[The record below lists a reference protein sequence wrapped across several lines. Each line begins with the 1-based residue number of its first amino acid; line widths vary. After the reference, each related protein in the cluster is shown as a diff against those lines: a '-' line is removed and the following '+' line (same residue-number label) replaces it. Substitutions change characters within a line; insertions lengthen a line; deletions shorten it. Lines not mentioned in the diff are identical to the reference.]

1 MAATRQNIPQ
11 DIAEGRPVAR
21 RGRGEQSLFGDTP
34 AVQEASPV
42 NPTRDRP
49 AARGDDPSVR
59 LPPAPIEHCLGLMDE
74 EGATSPANLRPGP
87 AGASTIPLFPT
98 RGTPVLNAPHRAAAS
113 PRLSPAEIRSIL
125 VGLVAAMLLAALDQT
140 IVATAMP
147 TIGLELGDAAN
158 LPWIVTAYLL
168 ASTAVTPLYGKL
180 SDIHGRRI
188 MLLIAIATFSLGS
201 LLCALAP
208 TMIALALA
216 RGLQGI
222 GGGGLIALAQIILAD
237 ILSAKER
244 ARYQV
249 YIAGVFAL
257 SSVAGPLLGGFFA
270 QHLHWSAIFWIN
282 LPIGLVAFVFTNA
295 KLKLLPRNERR
306 HSVDYPG
313 AALLVVSSTSLMLA
327 LSWGGVRDP
336 WVSGPV
342 LGLLAFG
349 LVGGAGFAARLATAA
364 EPLIPLS
371 VLRDRVVTS
380 ATLAA
385 CFAMGTLI
393 GLSIYVPIF
402 LEGVV
407 GLDPSRSGL
416 AMVPLMIG
424 TVAGAT
430 LSGRSMVYFRHY
442 KRLPLALLTLSVGAC
457 GLLAYRGHTL
467 PLWLVESL
475 FVLLS
480 MGIGTVL
487 PLSTIVVQN
496 AVAPQQLGIATA
508 AMNFFRSLGGAL
520 IVAIFGTLVLGGAGG
535 AGEGAGHD
543 MAALIRGADA
553 GGLGQ
558 TFRLVFLAACL
569 GLVLALGCLSLVE
582 ERPLQ
587 DSGGHKA

>member
-1 MAATRQNIPQ
+1 MWLDRKGGT
-11 DIAEGRPVAR
+11 
-21 RGRGEQSLFGDTP
+21 
-34 AVQEASPV
+34 ASPAS
-42 NPTRDRP
+42 PRP
-49 AARGDDPSVR
+49 E
-59 LPPAPIEHCLGLMDE
+59 PAW
-74 EGATSPANLRPGP
+74 TSTTHFF
-87 AGASTIPLFPT
+87 STQ
-98 RGTPVLNAPHRAAAS
+98 GKPVLNAPYRADTA
-113 PRLSPAEIRSIL
+113 PRLSPAEIRSIII
-125 VGLVAAMLLAALDQT
+125 GLVAAMLLAALDQT

-188 MLLIAIATFSLGS
+188 MLLIAITTFSVGS

-222 GGGGLIALAQIILAD
+222 GGGGLIALSQIILAD

-282 LPIGLVAFVFTNA
+282 LPIGLAAFILTND

-327 LSWGGVRDP
+327 LSWGGVRYP
-336 WVSGPV
+336 WGSAPV
-342 LGLLAFG
+342 LGLAGFG
-349 LVGGAGFAARLATAA
+349 LLSGVAFAARLATAG

-402 LEGVV
+402 LEGVI

-416 AMVPLMIG
+416 AMVPLMVG
-424 TVAGAT
+424 TVVGAT
-430 LSGRSMVYFRHY
+430 LSGRSMAYLRHY

-457 GLLAYRGHTL
+457 GLLAFMGPAL
-467 PLWLVESL
+467 PLWFTEIL

-508 AMNFFRSLGGAL
+508 SMNFFRSLGGAL
-520 IVAIFGTLVLGGAGG
+520 IVAIFGTLVLGGAGES
-535 AGEGAGHD
+535 AVHD

-553 GGLGQ
+553 GQLGQ
-558 TFRLVFLAACL
+558 TFRLVFLAACF

-587 DSGGHKA
+587 ETVGHGRDGRGQRD

>member
-1 MAATRQNIPQ
+1 MRPNGTLRPCASLPPQSSPVWPTETGQTRLAP
-11 DIAEGRPVAR
+11 RAR
-21 RGRGEQSLFGDTP
+21 RGTGPGIDDASSLHP
-34 AVQEASPV
+34 
-42 NPTRDRP
+42 R
-49 AARGDDPSVR
+49 
-59 LPPAPIEHCLGLMDE
+59 H
-74 EGATSPANLRPGP
+74 
-87 AGASTIPLFPT
+87 
-98 RGTPVLNAPHRAAAS
+98 PVLNAPHRAGTA
-113 PRLSPAEIRSIL
+113 PRLSPAEIRSIII
-125 VGLVAAMLLAALDQT
+125 GLVAAMLLSALDQT

-188 MLLIAIATFSLGS
+188 MLLIAIAAFSIGS

-222 GGGGLIALAQIILAD
+222 GGGGLIALSQIILAD

-282 LPIGLVAFVFTNA
+282 LPIGLLAFALTND
-295 KLKLLPRNERR
+295 KLKLLPRHERR

-327 LSWGGVRDP
+327 LSWGGVRYP
-336 WVSGPV
+336 WNSSPV
-342 LGLLAFG
+342 LGL
-349 LVGGAGFAARLATAA
+349 AGFSLLSGVGFATRLATAN

-402 LEGVV
+402 LEGVI

-442 KRLPLALLTLSVGAC
+442 KRVPIALLTLSVGTC
-457 GLLAYRGHTL
+457 GLLAFMGHGL
-467 PLWLVESL
+467 PLWLIEIL

-496 AVAPQQLGIATA
+496 AVALPQLGIATA
-508 AMNFFRSLGGAL
+508 SMNFFRSLGGAL
-520 IVAIFGTLVLGGAGG
+520 IVAIFGTLVLGGAGE
-535 AGEGAGHD
+535 ASATHD
-543 MAALIRGADA
+543 MAALIQGADA
-553 GGLGQ
+553 EMLGQ

-582 ERPLQ
+582 ERPLR
-587 DSGGHKA
+587 DAVGHRREEPAA

>member
-1 MAATRQNIPQ
+1 M
-11 DIAEGRPVAR
+11 
-21 RGRGEQSLFGDTP
+21 
-34 AVQEASPV
+34 
-42 NPTRDRP
+42 
-49 AARGDDPSVR
+49 
-59 LPPAPIEHCLGLMDE
+59 
-74 EGATSPANLRPGP
+74 
-87 AGASTIPLFPT
+87 
-98 RGTPVLNAPHRAAAS
+98 NAPHRADAADAAS
-113 PRLSPAEIRSIL
+113 ARLSPEQIRSII

-222 GGGGLIALAQIILAD
+222 GGGGLIALAQTILAD
-237 ILSAKER
+237 ILTAKER

-270 QHLHWSAIFWIN
+270 QHLHWSAIFWVN
-282 LPIGLVAFVFTNA
+282 LPIGLAAFVLTND
-295 KLKLLPRNERR
+295 KLKLLPRRERR

-313 AALLVVSSTSLMLA
+313 AALLVASSTSLMLA
-327 LSWGGVRDP
+327 LSWGGVHYP
-336 WVSGPV
+336 WVSAPV
-342 LGLLAFG
+342 LGLAAFG
-349 LVGGAGFAARLATAA
+349 LAGAAAFAVRLAKAA

-371 VLRDRVVTS
+371 VLSDRVVTS

-402 LEGVV
+402 LEGVI

-416 AMVPLMIG
+416 AMVPLMVG
-424 TVAGAT
+424 TVVGAT
-430 LSGRSMVYFRHY
+430 ISGRSMVHFRHY
-442 KRLPLALLTLSVGAC
+442 KRLPLALLSLSVAAC
-457 GLLAYRGHTL
+457 AALALTGRAL
-467 PLWLVESL
+467 PLWGIEIL
-475 FVLLS
+475 FVVLS
-480 MGIGTVL
+480 VGIGTVL
-487 PLSTIVVQN
+487 PLSTIAVQN

-508 AMNFFRSLGGAL
+508 SMNFFRALGGAL
-520 IVAIFGTLVLGGAGG
+520 IVAIFGTLVLGGVGDG
-535 AGEGAGHD
+535 AAHD

-553 GGLGQ
+553 DQLGQ

-569 GLVLALGCLSLVE
+569 GLVLALACLGLVE

-587 DSGGHKA
+587 DAAGRKPAA

>member
-1 MAATRQNIPQ
+1 M
-11 DIAEGRPVAR
+11 
-21 RGRGEQSLFGDTP
+21 
-34 AVQEASPV
+34 
-42 NPTRDRP
+42 
-49 AARGDDPSVR
+49 
-59 LPPAPIEHCLGLMDE
+59 
-74 EGATSPANLRPGP
+74 
-87 AGASTIPLFPT
+87 
-98 RGTPVLNAPHRAAAS
+98 NAPHRAEAADAAS
-113 PRLSPAEIRSIL
+113 ARLSPDQIRSIII
-125 VGLVAAMLLAALDQT
+125 GLVAAMLLSALDQT
-140 IVATAMP
+140 IVATALP

-188 MLLIAIATFSLGS
+188 MLLIAIVTFSLGS
-201 LLCALAP
+201 LLCAVAP
-208 TMIALALA
+208 SMIALALA
-216 RGLQGI
+216 RGLQGV
-222 GGGGLIALAQIILAD
+222 GGGGLIALSQTILAD
-237 ILSAKER
+237 ILTAKER

-249 YIAGVFAL
+249 YIAGVFAV
-257 SSVAGPLLGGFFA
+257 SSLAGPLLGGFFA

-282 LPIGLVAFVFTNA
+282 LPIGLAAFLLTND
-295 KLKLLPRNERR
+295 KLKLLPRRERR

-313 AALLVVSSTSLMLA
+313 AALLVVSSTSLMLG

-336 WVSGPV
+336 WASAPV
-342 LGLLAFG
+342 LGLLGFG
-349 LVGGAGFAARLATAA
+349 LLSAAAFVARLATAA

-371 VLRDRVVTS
+371 VLRDRVVAS

-402 LEGVV
+402 LEGVI

-416 AMVPLMIG
+416 AMVPLMVG
-424 TVAGAT
+424 TVVGAT
-430 LSGRSMVYFRHY
+430 ISGRSMVHFRHY
-442 KRLPLALLTLSVGAC
+442 KRVPVALLSLSVGAC
-457 GLLAYRGHTL
+457 ATLALFSQGL
-467 PLWLVESL
+467 PLWGVEVL

-480 MGIGTVL
+480 VGIGTVL

-508 AMNFFRSLGGAL
+508 SMNFFRALGGAL
-520 IVAIFGTLVLGGAGG
+520 IVAIFGTLVLGGAG
-535 AGEGAGHD
+535 EGAVHD

-553 GGLGQ
+553 HQLGQ

-569 GLVLALGCLSLVE
+569 GLVLALASLALVE

-587 DSGGHKA
+587 DAAAKKSAG